1 MRLFSKDK
9 NKAKDEKIIYIFV
22 AACFI
27 LELALIIA
35 GMSMGM
41 NSWLVTSG
49 VLLMVTFVMFVS
61 SIAYNIMRNSKD
73 E

>member
-1 MRLFSKDK
+1 MKLFSKDK

-22 AACFI
+22 ALCFI
-27 LELALIIA
+27 LGLTLIIT
-35 GMSMGM
+35 GISMGM

-49 VLLMVTFVMFVS
+49 VLLLVTFAMFVP

>member
-9 NKAKDEKIIYIFV
+9 NKAKYEKIIYIFV

-27 LELALIIA
+27 LGIALIIA

-49 VLLMVTFVMFVS
+49 ALLMITFIMFAP
-61 SIAYNIMRNSKD
+61 SIVYNIMRNSKD

>member
-1 MRLFSKDK
+1 MRLFSKEK

-27 LELALIIA
+27 LGLALIIT

>member
-1 MRLFSKDK
+1 MKLFSKDN

-27 LELALIIA
+27 LGLALIIA

-49 VLLMVTFVMFVS
+49 VLLMVTFVMFVP

>member
-27 LELALIIA
+27 LGLALIIT

-49 VLLMVTFVMFVS
+49 VLLMVTFVMFVP

>member
-1 MRLFSKDK
+1 MKLFSKDK

-22 AACFI
+22 ALCFI
-27 LELALIIA
+27 LGLTLIIT
-35 GMSMGM
+35 GISMGM
-41 NSWLVTSG
+41 NSWIVTSG
-49 VLLMVTFVMFVS
+49 VLLLVTFVMLVP

>member
-1 MRLFSKDK
+1 MKLFSKDK

-22 AACFI
+22 ALCFI
-27 LELALIIA
+27 LGLTLIIT
-35 GMSMGM
+35 GISMGM

-49 VLLMVTFVMFVS
+49 VLLLVTFVMFAP